1 LGNGVPA
8 PEFIAGV
15 NKNRRPC
22 VSQAEEHMF
31 AARERDV
38 INAPLEQE
46 FEQLFHDHYPLVYR
60 TAYSVT
66 GNREDAE
73 DVVQTIFLRLYRR
86 GEWSG
91 LKENPKAYLYRA
103 AVNTA
108 VSVVRS
114 RRKHILTDDPVELDR
129 PVEAKTSNEEPAL
142 QGRFLEAISRL
153 NPSAIEILILR
164 YEHNYS
170 DAEIAKLLGTSR
182 GAIAVRLFRA
192 RARLKKF
199 MEKKS

>member
-1 LGNGVPA
+1 
-8 PEFIAGV
+8 
-15 NKNRRPC
+15 
-22 VSQAEEHMF
+22 MF
-31 AARERDV
+31 AAKDRDV
-38 INAPLEQE
+38 SNAPLEQELEQE
-46 FEQLFHDHYPLVYR
+46 FEQLFHNHYPMVYR

-66 GNREDAE
+66 GSREDAE

-86 GEWSG
+86 GELSR

-103 AVNTA
+103 AVNVA

-114 RRKHILTDDPVELDR
+114 RRRHILTDDHSELDR
-129 PVEAKTSNEEPAL
+129 PAETQTSHEEPVL
-142 QGRFLEAISRL
+142 QGQFLETLAQLS
-153 NPSAIEILILR
+153 PSAVEILILR

-182 GAIAVRLFRA
+182 GAIAVRLSRA

-199 MEKKS
+199 LEKKA

>member
-1 LGNGVPA
+1 
-8 PEFIAGV
+8 
-15 NKNRRPC
+15 
-22 VSQAEEHMF
+22 MF
-31 AARERDV
+31 AAKVLNVSNE
-38 INAPLEQE
+38 ALEQE
-46 FEQLFHDHYPLVYR
+46 FEQLFHEHYPMVYR
-60 TAYSVT
+60 TAYS
-66 GNREDAE
+66 REDAE

-86 GEWSG
+86 GELSAV
-91 LKENPKAYLYRA
+91 KENPKAYLYRA

-114 RRKHILTDDPVELDR
+114 RRRHVLTDDPAELDR
-129 PVEAKTSNEEPAL
+129 PVEATTSTEEPAL
-142 QGRFLEAISRL
+142 QGQFLEAIAQL

-164 YEHNYS
+164 YEHHYS

-199 MEKKS
+199 MEKKA